1 MAEKGLSCS
10 LTFGQFPGCVKRLP
24 HLLIGFDP
32 LEAGRG
38 GRLSPKSSLWPLV
51 GVEGD
56 RTPFALDRDPGAFP
70 LQAVRP
76 GPSTTPHRSK
86 ASPSAWA

>member
-1 MAEKGLSCS
+1 MAVNGVSCCPA
-10 LTFGQFPGCVKRLP
+10 FGQFPGCVKRLP

-38 GRLSPKSSLWPLV
+38 GRQSAKSSLWALV

-70 LQAVRP
+70 L
-76 GPSTTPHRSK
+76 
-86 ASPSAWA
+86 